1 MSSRIITNSETD
13 AATTLVFSG
22 DLLEIDGPG
31 SLLTPNIVAL
41 EGATLSMTGGTLTAT
56 GTLDPTPG
64 NGLDGLSLNGSATFD
79 AAVVNSAG
87 RIAIGS
93 SGDTAPSTTG
103 TLTVDFASTVTAA
116 ATVLGD
122 WATGGQDVGSLTL
135 IGAGTTW
142 HDTGDPGVSV
152 AYGAMIVGAS
162 GIGHLNIRAGATAE
176 ESTFAA
182 IGNGSASKGDATV
195 DGAGSVWKIN
205 TNLVIGALGTGAL
218 TVSNNATVSVKV
230 SSALAF
236 DAEGSGS
243 VTIDSGGTFAVTSK
257 LFVGY
262 HGKGTLSDKN
272 GGKVSAAEVDISHFA
287 GSTGTV
293 TVDGATLSSTGSI
306 LVGESASGTLDLQNT
321 ASVTGTDVAIGY
333 AGGTASMS
341 TASVD
346 SNSTLAASGT
356 LFVGLSGPG
365 TLEVAGGG
373 SVTANL
379 LVIAGTQ
386 DGGTDESNSSVTVNG
401 AKSVLKIDTDAFIDS
416 ANREPDAPGFTN
428 GQFGRWAYSSS
439 GIGGIQVGSGG
450 FLTIGHLL
458 DLQESTDQGA
468 PESLRVFGDGSAE
481 IGGNASVAP
490 STLAPGTL
498 TIDAS
503 GVLAGHG
510 RVVVAD
516 GPVAQPDTIYALIN
530 NGPILA
536 QDGTL
541 AIEANVSGDGTL
553 LIAQDAAADINGDF
567 AGTVQFNG
575 AYDTTLRLWQ
585 PDPTNFQG
593 TLDNL
598 QIGDVI
604 SLNNAAFPATL
615 SHTEISGSSLDLTF
629 RDGSTWNYD
638 LAGDYSGD
646 TFAIHQREIIRNV
659 NGTLKPQPYTELI
672 LEPVSPKIETGF
684 SGQPT
689 DGANPYVDSLVW
701 GWGQWLPGSG
711 PISYWFGDQSDV
723 KPAVLAHG
731 ESTEIGPDTVVD
743 TWMGTEQAAFLS
755 ALGVF
760 ASVSGL
766 TFQAATSPDTADV
779 IWWLK
784 PGLTVEGQPFL
795 GLSEV
800 PAEVPGGPIWQ
811 FFDDTPWRNDPN
823 QLTFGGDGE
832 DTIIHELGH
841 TLGLAHP
848 GDGGDEPDETTFPGG
863 PSDPQNQSVFTV
875 MSGFQGWAGASA
887 PATPDHGTQGGLGAL
902 DIAAIQTLYG
912 ANTSTGAGDTT
923 YTLPT
928 ANQVGTGWQ
937 AIWDPNGFN
946 TISNAGGTLACHIDL
961 RAAPLTGPNAGGFP
975 SYVLGVQGGFTI
987 ADGTEV
993 DGAIGGTG
1001 DDVFV
1006 TNAGPDLIVG
1016 GGGVD
1021 RVYFA
1026 QNFADYTVLRTGNS
1040 VAVTLGSVTD
1050 TLENIF
1056 QLSFADQD
1064 VFAAFIPCFA
1074 EGTRIATDGGDAA
1087 VETLSLGDRALAL
1100 VGEKHVPLPVTW
1112 IGRRHIDLARHRE
1125 PELVQPIRIRRD
1137 AFAPGQPARDL
1148 LVSPDHAIFIEG
1160 GLIPARLLVNGGSIA
1175 QECDWRSVTYYHVEL
1190 AEHAIILA
1198 EGLPVESYLDTGNR
1212 GAFENGGEPLMLH
1225 AAFSMPNNGVTRE
1238 DDGCAPLV
1246 TMPSRVQP
1254 IWRLLAGRAAS
1265 IGHPPAMPEAT
1276 YDPEL
1281 RLGVDGRPLRPV
1293 LTSDDRCV
1301 FVLPR
1306 GAREARLM
1314 SRAARPTETRPWV
1327 DDSRRL
1333 GVRISRIR
1341 VTDQSTL
1348 TDVALDSPALGEGWW
1363 AVETEGLGVARWTS
1377 GDARLVLPPGPTT
1390 YRVLTLWLAGS
1401 TTYPVRATPE
1411 LVPARKA
1418 A

>member
-13 AATTLVFSG
+13 AATTLILCG

-31 SLLTPNIVAL
+31 SLLTPDIVAL
-41 EGATLSMTGGTLTAT
+41 EGATLSITGGTLTAT

-103 TLTVDFASTVTAA
+103 TLTVSFASTVTAA

-176 ESTFAA
+176 ERTFAA
-182 IGNGSASKGDATV
+182 IGNGSASEGDATV
-195 DGAGSVWKIN
+195 DGAGSVWKIG
-205 TNLVIGALGTGAL
+205 TNLVIGALGTGVL
-218 TVSNNATVSVKV
+218 TVSNNAKVSVIV

-236 DAEGSGS
+236 DAGGSGS

-262 HGKGTLSDKN
+262 HGKATLSAKN
-272 GGKVSAAEVDISHFA
+272 SGTVSAAEVDISHFA
-287 GSTGTV
+287 GSDGTV
-293 TVDGATLSSTGSI
+293 TVNGATLSSTGSI
-306 LVGESASGTLDLQNT
+306 LVGESASGTLDLQNA

-365 TLEVAGGG
+365 TLDISGGG

-428 GQFGRWAYSSS
+428 GQFGRWAYSFS
-439 GIGGIQVGSGG
+439 GIGGIQVDSGG

-458 DLQESTDQGA
+458 DLQESTDPSA

-481 IGGNASVAP
+481 IGGNASV
-490 STLAPGTL
+490 APGTL

-516 GPVAQPDTIYALIN
+516 GPVAQPDTIYALVN
-530 NGPILA
+530 NGSILA

-541 AIEANVSGDGTL
+541 AIEANVSGNGTL

-575 AYDTTLRLWQ
+575 AYDTTLRLEQ
-585 PDPTNFQG
+585 PNPTNFQG

-604 SLNNAAFPATL
+604 SLNNAAFPDPTL

-638 LAGDYSGD
+638 LAGNYSGD
-646 TFAIHQREIIRNV
+646 TFAMHQREIEKDV
-659 NGTLKPQPYTELI
+659 NGTLTPKKYTELV

-711 PISYWFGDQSDV
+711 PISFWFGDQSDI

-784 PGLTVEGQPFL
+784 PGLTVEGKPFL

-811 FFDDTPWRNDPN
+811 FFDDAPWRDDPN

-875 MSGFQGWAGASA
+875 MSGFQGWSGASA
-887 PATPDHGTQGGLGAL
+887 PATPDHGSQGGLGAL
-902 DIAAIQTLYG
+902 DIAAIQLLYG
-912 ANTSTGAGDTT
+912 ANMSTGAGDTT

-961 RAAPLTGPNAGGFP
+961 RSAPLTGANAGGYP

-1006 TNAGPDLIVG
+1006 TNSGPDLIVG
-1016 GGGVD
+1016 GGGTD
-1021 RVYFA
+1021 QVYFA
-1026 QNFADYTVLRTGNS
+1026 RNFADYTVLRTGNS

-1050 TLENIF
+1050 TLQNVF
-1056 QLSFADQD
+1056 LLHFADQD
-1064 VFAAFIPCFA
+1064 VLVTGLPCFV
-1074 EGTRIATDGGDAA
+1074 EGTRIATDGGDVA
-1087 VETLSLGDRALAL
+1087 VEALSRGDRVPTL
-1100 VGEKHVPLPVTW
+1100 VREKRVPRPVTW
-1112 IGRRHIDLARHRE
+1112 IGRRHIDLTRHRE
-1125 PELVQPIRIRRD
+1125 PDLVQPIRIRRD

-1148 LVSPDHAIFIEG
+1148 LVSPDHAILIEG
-1160 GLIPARLLVNGGSIA
+1160 GLVPARLLVNGGSIA
-1175 QECDWRSVTYYHVEL
+1175 QERGWRSVTYYHVEL

-1212 GAFENGGEPLMLH
+1212 GAFENGGGPLMLH
-1225 AAFSMPNNGVTRE
+1225 ATFSTPNSVKRE

-1246 TMPSRVQP
+1246 TVPSRVRP
-1254 IWRLLAGRAAS
+1254 IWRLLAERAAN

-1276 YDPEL
+1276 HDPEL
-1281 RLGVDGRPLRPV
+1281 RLRVDGRLLRPV

-1301 FVLPR
+1301 FALPPGTR
-1306 GAREARLM
+1306 DVRLM

-1333 GVRISRIR
+1333 GVRVSRIR
-1341 VTDQSTL
+1341 LTDHTTL
-1348 TDVALDSPALGEGWW
+1348 TEVALDSPALGEGWW
-1363 AVETEGLGVARWTS
+1363 AMETEGPGVARWTS
-1377 GDARLVLPPGPTT
+1377 GDARMLLPPGSTMG
-1390 YRVLTLWLAGS
+1390 RVLTFWLAGW
-1401 TTYPVRATPE
+1401 TTYPVRAMPE
-1411 LVPARKA
+1411 LVTERKVV
-1418 A
+1418 